1 MRLTIDM
8 LENMEDTLASAKG
21 EEILLAA
28 RVNVPDIQPRD
39 AHQLHGSQSEVS
51 VGYQS
56 RTPEPLPHSVFRPE
70 QGVEVGG
77 RERATRTSSAQV
89 TALYV
94 SSPGSVTYTPACE
107 QVLSGRR
114 VLLWVPTS
122 V

>member
-70 QGVEVGG
+70 PRLRWGK
-77 RERATRTSSAQV
+77 RARRTSSAQV

-94 SSPGSVTYTPACE
+94 SSPGSVTYTPACA